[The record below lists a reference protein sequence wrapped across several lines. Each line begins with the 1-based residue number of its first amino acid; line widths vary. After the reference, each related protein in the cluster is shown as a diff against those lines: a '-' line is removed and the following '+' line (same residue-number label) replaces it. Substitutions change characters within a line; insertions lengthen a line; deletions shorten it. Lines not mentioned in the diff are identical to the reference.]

1 MLEVILSIILI
12 WGGMFFIGWVINS
25 ISDLSKKHKEEVR
38 DRVANEVLS
47 GMDIQAIIDGY
58 KSKVAHLKL
67 ERTDLIG
74 IHLERLKV
82 QMWGKDAVL
91 LKDCPECKEGHL
103 MVRKG
108 KYGKF
113 LGCTKYPKC
122 KYTSKITEARQEYK
136 KSINEQIVE
145 DIQKAYPNI

>member
-1 MLEVILSIILI
+1 
-12 WGGMFFIGWVINS
+12 
-25 ISDLSKKHKEEVR
+25 
-38 DRVANEVLS
+38 
-47 GMDIQAIIDGY
+47 
-58 KSKVAHLKL
+58 
-67 ERTDLIG
+67 
-74 IHLERLKV
+74 
-82 QMWGKDAVL
+82 MWGKDAVL

-145 DIQKAYPNI
+145 DIQKAYLNI